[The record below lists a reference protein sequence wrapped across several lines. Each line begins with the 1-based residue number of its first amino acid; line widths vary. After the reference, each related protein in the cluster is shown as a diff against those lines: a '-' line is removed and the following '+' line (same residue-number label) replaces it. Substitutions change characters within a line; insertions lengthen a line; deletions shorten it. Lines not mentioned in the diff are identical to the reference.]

1 MCLII
6 KKNYSKKL
14 NTSAHLKSKWM
25 AYTKMSMLVNEQSQK
40 KVLLSILKTHF
51 NEA

>member
-14 NTSAHLKSKWM
+14 NTNAHLKFKWM
-25 AYTKMSMLVNEQSQK
+25 AYTKMSMLVNERSQK
-40 KVLLSILKTHF
+40 NVLLSILKTHF